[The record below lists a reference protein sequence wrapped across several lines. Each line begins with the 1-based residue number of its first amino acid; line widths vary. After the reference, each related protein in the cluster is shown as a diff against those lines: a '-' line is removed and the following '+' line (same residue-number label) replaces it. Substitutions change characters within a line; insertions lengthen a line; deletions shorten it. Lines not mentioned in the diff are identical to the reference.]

1 MRFIILAPVVL
12 SLVACK
18 PDSGTTRTL
27 ITRPLTLGSPQNLI
41 LDPFVGGELKGGW
54 GHFSAGYDNGVSVTM
69 QRTFL
74 SASPVGGAVSI
85 ELVPAGNVAPGV
97 SSITLAAPF
106 LGGTGT
112 FHADAWIS
120 ARDSTGAPL
129 AFESVASAVSIA
141 ITSPDATS
149 STSLTAGAPQSFGG
163 REWVSFVTSPD
174 IAALPSGGWMTITLS
189 RVDVQ
194 WMLAAPEVERVP

>member
-1 MRFIILAPVVL
+1 
-12 SLVACK
+12 
-18 PDSGTTRTL
+18 
-27 ITRPLTLGSPQNLI
+27 
-41 LDPFVGGELKGGW
+41 
-54 GHFSAGYDNGVSVTM
+54 
-69 QRTFL
+69 
-74 SASPVGGAVSI
+74 
-85 ELVPAGNVAPGV
+85 
-97 SSITLAAPF
+97 
-106 LGGTGT
+106 
-112 FHADAWIS
+112 
-120 ARDSTGAPL
+120 
-129 AFESVASAVSIA
+129 VSIA